1 MKPQISRCVLFC
13 VLVLAIFGA
22 MFTRLG
28 SMQIQQQEDYVAR
41 AESRSTKTIIETGK
55 RGTIYDANMIPLAY
69 DRECFDVQFY
79 RDPSRSSAADR
90 AAYTQAI
97 ISAIELI
104 EANGKTTITEFWLA
118 RDEEGNW
125 QFDTGSSNPSVQET
139 RIRQWRS
146 NFMLNTEPV
155 EELFDT
161 LCENYAIPDD
171 LDEEMKLKV
180 LAIWQASRMTNFTSS
195 PVTIAYDV
203 DFQTVSEI
211 EARADELIGF
221 SILESSTRVYPQKSL
236 AAHVVGYTSKINSE
250 SLEEYQA
257 KGYPNDAIVGAAGI
271 ESSMEDQLSPYIEYR
286 QGQKYVE
293 IDTRGKAVR
302 ELSYTAPTDG
312 NSIVLTIDS
321 KLQEAA
327 ERYLERIIE
336 TVHAEQLEII
346 ADPSWQATNRD
357 TLNRYIANNIEIQ
370 LAQSGA
376 IVCMDPYSGRILAM
390 ASYPDY
396 DLSLFEG
403 TIDMGS
409 WTEIIYDDRN
419 PMFNRAI
426 GARDTPGSIYKMVT
440 ALGSLVEGNLT
451 LDRRIS
457 DEGEYLGTDTVHHP
471 RCWINPSRISQH
483 ANQTVVEGLS
493 NSCNYFFYTIGE
505 ELGITNITKWAAA
518 LGLTSKTNVELPGE
532 STSFVGN
539 QQTLYD
545 SSRTIA
551 EQYTDK
557 PRIAYE
563 RIYARL
569 VEAGTARGVEY
580 DEDQLDRVA
589 RMIMDVVNL
598 EGTKDEVWPPA
609 IREILLYEM
618 GLPSEYISQNY
629 MVNDFFNYIND
640 LKWTPNETIMVAIGQ
655 SITQVTPIAVAR
667 YVSAIV
673 NGGTVYDAQI
683 IDQIIAADGTVVLDK
698 QPVVANQIN
707 ADPAY
712 FAAIRQGMANV
723 TSTENDGTAAA
734 AYENAKYP
742 TAAKTGT
749 SQRTEL
755 DVENNGWHVAYAPVE
770 DPKLVVV
777 VYVQNGYSGA
787 KVTNAAKYTLQYY
800 LDHLQQEEGKA
811 VQSEY
816 SMAE

>member
-1 MKPQISRCVLFC
+1 MH
-13 VLVLAIFGA
+13 
-22 MFTRLG
+22 
-28 SMQIQQQEDYVAR
+28 E
-41 AESRSTKTIIETGK
+41 
-55 RGTIYDANMIPLAY
+55 
-69 DRECFDVQFY
+69 
-79 RDPSRSSAADR
+79 
-90 AAYTQAI
+90 
-97 ISAIELI
+97 
-104 EANGKTTITEFWLA
+104 
-118 RDEEGNW
+118 
-125 QFDTGSSNPSVQET
+125 
-139 RIRQWRS
+139 
-146 NFMLNTEPV
+146 
-155 EELFDT
+155 
-161 LCENYAIPDD
+161 
-171 LDEEMKLKV
+171 
-180 LAIWQASRMTNFTSS
+180 
-195 PVTIAYDV
+195 
-203 DFQTVSEI
+203 
-211 EARADELIGF
+211 
-221 SILESSTRVYPQKSL
+221 
-236 AAHVVGYTSKINSE
+236 
-250 SLEEYQA
+250 
-257 KGYPNDAIVGAAGI
+257 
-271 ESSMEDQLSPYIEYR
+271 
-286 QGQKYVE
+286 
-293 IDTRGKAVR
+293 
-302 ELSYTAPTDG
+302 
-312 NSIVLTIDS
+312 
-321 KLQEAA
+321 
-327 ERYLERIIE
+327 
-336 TVHAEQLEII
+336 EQLEII
-346 ADPSWQATNRD
+346 ADPSWQGTNRE

-409 WTEIIYDDRN
+409 WTEIIYDERN

-426 GARDTPGSIYKMVT
+426 GARDTPGSIYKLVT
-440 ALGSLVEGNLT
+440 ALGSLVEGTIT
-451 LDRRIS
+451 LETRIS
-457 DEGEYLGTDTVHHP
+457 DEGAFTKTDTVHHP

-483 ANQTVVEGLS
+483 ANQTIVEAIS
-493 NSCNYFFYTIGE
+493 NSCNYFFYVVGYQ
-505 ELGITNITKWAAA
+505 LGITNITKWAAA
-518 LGLTSKTNVELPGE
+518 LGLTSKTNIELPGE

-749 SQRTEL
+749 SQRTDL

>member
-125 QFDTGSSNPSVQET
+125 QFDTGSSNPTVQET

-336 TVHAEQLEII
+336 TVH
-346 ADPSWQATNRD
+346 
-357 TLNRYIANNIEIQ
+357 
-370 LAQSGA
+370 
-376 IVCMDPYSGRILAM
+376 
-390 ASYPDY
+390 
-396 DLSLFEG
+396 
-403 TIDMGS
+403 
-409 WTEIIYDDRN
+409 
-419 PMFNRAI
+419 
-426 GARDTPGSIYKMVT
+426 
-440 ALGSLVEGNLT
+440 
-451 LDRRIS
+451 
-457 DEGEYLGTDTVHHP
+457 
-471 RCWINPSRISQH
+471 
-483 ANQTVVEGLS
+483 
-493 NSCNYFFYTIGE
+493 
-505 ELGITNITKWAAA
+505 
-518 LGLTSKTNVELPGE
+518 
-532 STSFVGN
+532 
-539 QQTLYD
+539 
-545 SSRTIA
+545 
-551 EQYTDK
+551 
-557 PRIAYE
+557 
-563 RIYARL
+563 
-569 VEAGTARGVEY
+569 
-580 DEDQLDRVA
+580 
-589 RMIMDVVNL
+589 
-598 EGTKDEVWPPA
+598 
-609 IREILLYEM
+609 
-618 GLPSEYISQNY
+618 
-629 MVNDFFNYIND
+629 
-640 LKWTPNETIMVAIGQ
+640 
-655 SITQVTPIAVAR
+655 
-667 YVSAIV
+667 
-673 NGGTVYDAQI
+673 
-683 IDQIIAADGTVVLDK
+683 
-698 QPVVANQIN
+698 
-707 ADPAY
+707 
-712 FAAIRQGMANV
+712 
-723 TSTENDGTAAA
+723 
-734 AYENAKYP
+734 
-742 TAAKTGT
+742 
-749 SQRTEL
+749 
-755 DVENNGWHVAYAPVE
+755 
-770 DPKLVVV
+770 
-777 VYVQNGYSGA
+777 
-787 KVTNAAKYTLQYY
+787 
-800 LDHLQQEEGKA
+800 
-811 VQSEY
+811 
-816 SMAE
+816 